1 MIFRLSIISLSFLLA
16 GCLSLDPHYQR
27 PAAPVPAVWPA
38 QGTQPAATTVLADW
52 QHIMTDPRLSA
63 VVAKALTSNR
73 DMQEAIAD
81 IEAAKALYGE
91 QRASLFPTVDAE
103 LTQTRSRSR
112 TQDAGVSSSATA
124 DGAVS
129 SFEIDLFGRNRSLST
144 AAKETW
150 LASESTAQNTRL
162 TLIAETST
170 AWVTLAADNSNLKLA
185 QDTQKSAADSLRIT
199 RLRQKEGVASGP
211 DVSESMAVYQS
222 ARASVA
228 SYQTLVA
235 QDINALNLLVG
246 ETVPQN
252 LLPGTLEDL
261 SPEAI
266 ALVPAGVSSSVLLR
280 RPDVQEA
287 EHNLKS
293 ANADIGAARA
303 NFFPTLSLT
312 ASAGVGSSSLTNLF
326 SHGANV
332 WSFAPSLTLPLFTG
346 GSNTAQLRY
355 AEAEKKGLIAAYE
368 KSIQSAFK
376 DVANALARRATLS
389 EQLDAQQQYVAASQ
403 RSYDLARR
411 SYETGAGDYLTVL
424 TDQRS
429 LWSAQV
435 DLIAL
440 QQTDFENRIT
450 LWQSLGGG
458 VK

>member
-91 QRASLFPTVDAE
+91 QRANLFPTVDAE
-103 LTQTRSRSR
+103 LTQTRSR

-312 ASAGVGSSSLTNLF
+312 ASAGVGSSSLSNLF